1 MTSSNG
7 KAGSVATHST
17 RSVRASPARA
27 PATTATATTSPSRSV
42 KELFGPTVS
51 FDRGTNA
58 PFTMSRAHAGVKRPF
73 GPFGTDKTEP
83 VSSTA
88 LATTRHDPSG
98 PSPRT
103 VSPAEAPK
111 SARVAFETSK
121 TPSATPP
128 ADVRRI
134 DAAKSAASRGR
145 GVGAIAAAP
154 AAANTVWLRGVE
166 TARKRAATRRVA
178 TKDPFAPRPANGSS
192 AARAIVAVTSSESIA
207 CVSASTGDPSSHG
220 VSDGREGAMGGTS
233 ASFEEE
239 EEDSSSA
246 WTEDASSAWTEDAS
260 SAWTEDES
268 SSSSAWT
275 EDSSSAWTEDSSS
288 SSWSTSMISSS
299 TSVSSFS
306 TRASCSDSSRSSA
319 AFFFSKASS
328 RLSWSPSTKPSRS
341 TAVCTSSRKSLTA
354 ATTSFGVESYAIT
367 PSRVSAAGPAETT
380 VACQVWSPARSTT
393 RRATPASG
401 AAVSF
406 TEMRRANHTGT
417 GGVTT
422 APSTRT
428 SSQSGRRPAP
438 ALAPSEEASSSSSSL
453 VPSRAVRHASS
464 SPRDALF
471 SSSAPARASSAT
483 ALRSISFPADCSYAC
498 TSSFSSALGRT
509 PVTVMNPAL
518 GSDTREPASTTRVLP
533 LGAARISSAVIS
545 RPVIRETKGA
555 SSEEEASSSSVEE
568 ASSEE
573 VLLTSAAFPTRA
585 ESREELS
592 ARVSVAASF
601 CASFFASSRR
611 PSNSAPA
618 ASASSAVAAVATT
631 AVPTLLSPTNTASRV
646 ASPLFGPARTL
657 TRNLSPSFTVTERG
671 SDFPFPF
678 PFPSAP
684 PRAICM
690 VSSRVH
696 TDTLLSRRVSTASS
710 LPSIFAKTPFA
721 SPPGATR
728 RSEPLLSSA
737 PRIAAESD
745 SSETESK
752 DPRTASSGRSN
763 ASSAK
768 RTVTAARAPSPT
780 PDTITAGA
788 STGGSTIHWPAR
800 GAVTSRT
807 CAVVPG
813 AAPSRVMCA
822 DLRLIASSLRAVPVS
837 DAVFIESDV
846 SDATFSAAS
855 PEEPS
860 SLFRRPRAPKASAES
875 STRARNDPD
884 RPPITSVAT
893 RSRRGGPVL
902 ETPVFE
908 SNVPSFLPNSGTFDS
923 TRSSVSA
930 SVSARTLSWTTSPR
944 ASCVGAR
951 VGAPF
956 TMSSAQG
963 RRSVAKRASPSRSS
977 RCAIACGAS
986 FSKKTRV
993 GGVSAH
999 APGATSAAASGSDA
1013 NKSGPDAS
1021 TAGVERDPL
1030 DTASRPSTSFS
1041 TSAIS
1046 ARVAVSSL
1054 SRGSDFE
1061 RNAAARAAAR
1071 AFCSSRVIGFVV
1083 SARFWRAASSS
1094 DVSLFS
1100 LLSLDKSSFS
1110 SAFEEESSEGAR
1122 FADSLPGSSRGSS
1135 SVPAVASVFFGRA
1148 RSRWFAFA
1156 NVSPFGSFASAPS
1169 EDDEEG
1175 DDRETIER
1183 RSGETLFGSS
1193 YSTPHTAATRRASNV
1208 GGAHHASE
1216 RG

>member
-1 MTSSNG
+1 
-7 KAGSVATHST
+7 
-17 RSVRASPARA
+17 
-27 PATTATATTSPSRSV
+27 
-42 KELFGPTVS
+42 
-51 FDRGTNA
+51 
-58 PFTMSRAHAGVKRPF
+58 
-73 GPFGTDKTEP
+73 
-83 VSSTA
+83 
-88 LATTRHDPSG
+88 
-98 PSPRT
+98 
-103 VSPAEAPK
+103 
-111 SARVAFETSK
+111 
-121 TPSATPP
+121 
-128 ADVRRI
+128 
-134 DAAKSAASRGR
+134 
-145 GVGAIAAAP
+145 
-154 AAANTVWLRGVE
+154 
-166 TARKRAATRRVA
+166 
-178 TKDPFAPRPANGSS
+178 
-192 AARAIVAVTSSESIA
+192 
-207 CVSASTGDPSSHG
+207 
-220 VSDGREGAMGGTS
+220 
-233 ASFEEE
+233 
-239 EEDSSSA
+239 
-246 WTEDASSAWTEDAS
+246 
-260 SAWTEDES
+260 
-268 SSSSAWT
+268 
-275 EDSSSAWTEDSSS
+275 
-288 SSWSTSMISSS
+288 MISSS

-341 TAVCTSSRKSLTA
+341 TAVCTSSRNSLTA
-354 ATTSFGVESYAIT
+354 ATTSFGVESCAIT

-471 SSSAPARASSAT
+471 SSSAAARASSAT

-568 ASSEE
+568 ASSE
-573 VLLTSAAFPTRA
+573 VRRTSAAFPTRA

-657 TRNLSPSFTVTERG
+657 TRSLSPSFTVTERG
-671 SDFPFPF
+671 SDFLF

-822 DLRLIASSLRAVPVS
+822 DLRFRSASPVRVVPVS
-837 DAVFIESDV
+837 DAVFIESDF
-846 SDATFSAAS
+846 SDATFVAAS

-1094 DVSLFS
+1094 DASLFS
-1100 LLSLDKSSFS
+1100 LLSLDESSFS
-1110 SAFEEESSEGAR
+1110 SGLFEEESPEGAR
-1122 FADSLPGSSRGSS
+1122 FADGLPGSSRGSS
-1135 SVPAVASVFFGRA
+1135 SFPAVASVFFGRA

-1156 NVSPFGSFASAPS
+1156 DVSPFGSFASAPS

-1183 RSGETLFGSS
+1183 RSGETLSGETLFGSS